1 MSAPHL
7 LSEGPATPPAGMSG
21 WDQEAHMLSNTVA
34 SPVGSLSTVSINDT
48 ATAGLTMQQLIMEAK
63 AKIAEVEQHI
73 LAGQGHLLPEGWA
86 RTIHH
91 IIDKA
96 EARVRGEQVSHLQGQ
111 NQQSEGG
118 SVHSRAWWRANVAL
132 SFMIAEEFHSEHD
145 DNGSTK
151 ESELVEEELSVSDIL
166 AELRNDHARRE
177 RKFVLAELHN
187 KLEEIQEDIQALL
200 TVVWGQMMACTT
212 LEQRQTSDLAWYS
225 ILEEER
231 GILLDLNDE
240 IHDLYDPLHGME
252 GVLAYEILQERFD
265 ALPVQLH
272 AVFNMRCREWELQG
286 REIGDEEM
294 TRIVMENQKRTDSLR
309 GIQELLDRKLN
320 VVLEMEK
327 ILEESDL

>member
-7 LSEGPATPPAGMSG
+7 PSEVPATPPAGVSG
-21 WDQEAHMLSNTVA
+21 RDQEAHIPSDTMA
-34 SPVGSLSTVSINDT
+34 SPVEPLSTVRIDDI

-63 AKIAEVEQHI
+63 VKIAEVERCV

-91 IIDKA
+91 MIDEA
-96 EARVRGEQVSHLQGQ
+96 EARARSEQASPTWGQ
-111 NQQSEGG
+111 DEHREGG
-118 SVHSRAWWRANVAL
+118 PDSAGAWWRAKVAL
-132 SFMIAEEFHSEHD
+132 SFMIAEEHHSEND
-145 DNGSTK
+145 DRGSTR
-151 ESELVEEELSVSDIL
+151 ESEVVEGVEFVSDIL
-166 AELRNDHARRE
+166 AELRGHHARRE
-177 RKFVLAELHN
+177 QKFALAGSHS
-187 KLEEIQEDIQALL
+187 KLEEIQEEIQALL
-200 TVVWGQMMACTT
+200 TVVWGQMMASTM

-252 GVLAYEILQERFD
+252 GVLAYEIQQDRFD

-286 REIGDEEM
+286 RELGNEEM
-294 TRIVMENQKRTDSLR
+294 ARIVMENQKRTDILR
-309 GIQELLDRKLN
+309 GIQELLDRKLH